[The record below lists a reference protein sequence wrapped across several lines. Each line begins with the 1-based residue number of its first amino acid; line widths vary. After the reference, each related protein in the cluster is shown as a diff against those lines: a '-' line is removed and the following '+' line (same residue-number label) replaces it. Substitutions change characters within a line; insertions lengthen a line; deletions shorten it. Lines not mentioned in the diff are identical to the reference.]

1 MEVFDRI
8 DYSNLEK
15 REWQLWLMALTVL
28 VVLTTGMALLMYP
41 SVFSQPV
48 VVSGVTMRKA
58 FFGFCALSLLL
69 VAYLID
75 RQLVIRQLRQQ
86 LAEEQKRI
94 TQIRHEASNDLLES
108 LPRLDHFRD
117 RLVMEFRRAAI
128 TGQPLSMMVIELT
141 ASRELLDTSEVITAF
156 GDAAKTLTRKLR
168 GEDSLYAFRDGVF
181 GIVLPGVRSSDAY
194 RVAGRLEDGL
204 HDAAGASNRF
214 SVRLQVVNYPEH
226 AATAREMEEVIL
238 AYAPDSATAK
248 LHPEAVIV
256 AANAQ

>member
-1 MEVFDRI
+1 MRVFDRI
-8 DYSNLEK
+8 DHSNLEK
-15 REWQLWLMALTVL
+15 REWQLWLMALTVFVAL
-28 VVLTTGMALLMYP
+28 ATGMALLMYP

-48 VVSGVTMRKA
+48 VVSGGTLRKA

-69 VAYLID
+69 VVYFID

-86 LAEEQKRI
+86 LAQEQKRI
-94 TQIRHEASNDLLES
+94 TQIRNEASNDLLES
-108 LPRLDHFRD
+108 LPRLEHFRD

-141 ASRELLDTSEVITAF
+141 ASRELMDTSEVTTAF
-156 GDAAKTLTRKLR
+156 GDAAKTLTRRLR
-168 GEDSLYAFRDGVF
+168 REDSLYAFRDGVF
-181 GIVLPGVRSSDAY
+181 GIVLPGVKSSDAY
-194 RVAGRLEDGL
+194 RVAGRLQDGL

-238 AYAPDSATAK
+238 AYAPDGVIAK
-248 LHPEAVIV
+248 LHSDAVLL
-256 AANAQ
+256 AAKAQ